1 MDIKEILLDALLDT
15 LKLLPWLIVIYIVIE
30 LIEHK
35 TRLTGPNN
43 RLNGRLGPL
52 IGAATG
58 LIPQCGFSVM
68 AAKLFEQKYITVG
81 TLLAIFLATSDEA
94 FIILLS
100 SGQGAVWL
108 LPLIV
113 LKIFVGV
120 AAGYAADGLL
130 NAFKK
135 SYVGSLRSL
144 PTGKDIPMYA
154 TTEIMT
160 AIAAGRKART
170 IRTRRGR
177 FFCARRRSR
186 SSNALPADGCTT
198 KRGR

>member
-1 MDIKEILLDALLDT
+1 MEILDVLLDALLDT
-15 LKLLPWLIVIYIVIE
+15 LKLLPPLILIYIVIE

-35 TRLTGPNN
+35 TKLNGPNN
-43 RLNGRLGPL
+43 RLNGKLGPL

-68 AAKLFEQKYITVG
+68 AAKLFERKYITTG

-100 SGQGAVWL
+100 SGRGAVWL

-120 AAGYAADGLL
+120 AAGYAADGI
-130 NAFKK
+130 
-135 SYVGSLRSL
+135 LRL
-144 PTGKDIPMYA
+144 
-154 TTEIMT
+154 
-160 AIAAGRKART
+160 AGRRRVVSSAGKALDARA
-170 IRTRRGR
+170 RRGR
-177 FFCARRRSR
+177 GGAGAR
-186 SSNALPADGCTT
+186 L
-198 KRGR
+198 RGGRLRTRA

>member
-1 MDIKEILLDALLDT
+1 
-15 LKLLPWLIVIYIVIE
+15 
-30 LIEHK
+30 
-35 TRLTGPNN
+35 
-43 RLNGRLGPL
+43 
-52 IGAATG
+52 
-58 LIPQCGFSVM
+58 M

-81 TLLAIFLATSDEA
+81 TLLAIFSATKRMKRL
-94 FIILLS
+94 FILLS

-135 SYVGSLRSL
+135 SYVRVSQISSD
-144 PTGKDIPMYA
+144 GKGHTHVCDHGDHDGDCGGEEGA
-154 TTEIMT
+154 HDTHED
-160 AIAAGRKART
+160 G
-170 IRTRRGR
+170 GR